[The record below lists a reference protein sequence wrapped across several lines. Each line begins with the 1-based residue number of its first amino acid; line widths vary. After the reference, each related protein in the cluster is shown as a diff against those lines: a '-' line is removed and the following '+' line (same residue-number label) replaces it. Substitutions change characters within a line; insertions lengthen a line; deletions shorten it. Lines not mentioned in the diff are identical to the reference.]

1 MGMLISFTGAQS
13 TGKTTLLE
21 VCKEKYP
28 EFTFVD
34 EVTRKV
40 KREYGV
46 NINELGSDETQ
57 LLILAEHIKN
67 HMLPSD
73 TILDRC
79 IFDGYVYTKYLHEAG
94 QVSKP
99 ILDMFVTA
107 FDYLYG
113 RLDYIFYTEPG
124 DVKLVDDGV
133 RSNNNEFR
141 NSIIESFERLMDNY
155 MDSHKII
162 RLKGTVEERL
172 QTIEKYIKK

>member
-1 MGMLISFTGAQS
+1 MLISFTGAQS

-21 VCKEKYP
+21 VCKERYSG
-28 EFTFVD
+28 FTFVD

-46 NINELGSDETQ
+46 NINEIGSDETQ

-67 HMLPSD
+67 HMLPGD

-79 IFDGYVYTKYLHEAG
+79 IFDGYVYTKYLHEID

-99 ILDMFVTA
+99 VLDMFVTA

-141 NSIIESFERLMDNY
+141 NSIIKSFERLMDTY
-155 MDSHKII
+155 MDSRKIV